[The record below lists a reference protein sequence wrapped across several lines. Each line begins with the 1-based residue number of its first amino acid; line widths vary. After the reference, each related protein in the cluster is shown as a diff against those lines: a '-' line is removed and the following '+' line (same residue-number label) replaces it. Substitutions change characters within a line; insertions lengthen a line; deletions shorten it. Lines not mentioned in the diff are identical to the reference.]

1 MNARPHPG
9 PLPQERVNCSP
20 LSGDKNGV
28 GARTH
33 FRASLSEAAIAAA
46 PENFPG
52 AAAVLSLSPGKRAGV
67 RASVPLIFFPP
78 RTHRLCVTRQRPRR
92 ARLQLPEDRI
102 ANYLSVAP
110 ELRVPKPQDLDAQ
123 RSEELLPI
131 FVMFPLFWKPVLSSI
146 QFNRQPRLF
155 TEEIERVFSDR
166 MLSAEFVAAEPSRAQ
181 PAPHEFL
188 GPGRLFPQSASGT
201 GIVHERQDG
210 NSVRIK

>member
-20 LSGDKNGV
+20 LSGDKNGI

-52 AAAVLSLSPGKRAGV
+52 AAAVLSLSPGERAGV

-102 ANYLSVAP
+102 ANRLSVAP

-146 QFNRQPRLF
+146 QFNRQ
-155 TEEIERVFSDR
+155 
-166 MLSAEFVAAEPSRAQ
+166 
-181 PAPHEFL
+181 
-188 GPGRLFPQSASGT
+188 
-201 GIVHERQDG
+201 
-210 NSVRIK
+210 

>member
-9 PLPQERVNCSP
+9 PLPEERVIRPP
-20 LSGDKNGV
+20 LSRGQMGLC
-28 GARTH
+28 ARAH
-33 FRASLSEAAIAAA
+33 FGGSLSEAAIATVLENFSSDAAA
-46 PENFPG
+46 P
-52 AAAVLSLSPGKRAGV
+52 SLSPGERAGV
-67 RASVPLIFFPP
+67 RASVPLIFFPL
-78 RTHRLCVTRQRPRR
+78 RTHRLRVTRQRPRR

-146 QFNRQPRLF
+146 QFNRQPRFF
-155 TEEIERVFSDR
+155 TEEIERVFSNR

-181 PAPHEFL
+181 PAPHQL
-188 GPGRLFPQSASGT
+188 LSPGRLLAKDGSG
-201 GIVHERQDG
+201 V
-210 NSVRIK
+210 SVRHWPA